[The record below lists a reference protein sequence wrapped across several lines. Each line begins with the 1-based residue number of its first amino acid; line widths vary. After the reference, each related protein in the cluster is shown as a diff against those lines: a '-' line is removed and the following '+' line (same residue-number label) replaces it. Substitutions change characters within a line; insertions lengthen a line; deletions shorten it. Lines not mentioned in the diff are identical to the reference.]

1 MKRLLDQIG
10 YAGAAALL
18 LLAAAVAF
26 SSFVVK
32 PLQDKGVLL
41 QERLS
46 RKAPA
51 AAQAGAD
58 KVAAVYEYLQ
68 KEEDT
73 TDWLAKL
80 HGIGTATG
88 VQLRS
93 AAYRTQSTDARIVR
107 YEIVLPVSGSYAQ
120 IRDFLKR
127 SLAEIPVLSLDQL
140 TLRRENG
147 GSGKNSGALQAEMRL
162 TLHMVKA

>member
-1 MKRLLDQIG
+1 MKRFLDRIG
-10 YAGAAALL
+10 TAGVAALV

-26 SSFVVK
+26 SGFVIH
-32 PLQDKGVLL
+32 PLEGRSALLQD
-41 QERLS
+41 RLS

-51 AAQAGAD
+51 VQSGGD
-58 KVAAVYEYLQ
+58 KVAAVYEHLK

-80 HGIGTATG
+80 HGIGAATG
-88 VQLRS
+88 VQLKS
-93 AAYRTQSTDARIVR
+93 AAYRTHKTDARIVR
-107 YEIVLPVSGSYAQ
+107 YEIAVPVTGSYGQ

-140 TLRRENG
+140 TLKRDPKNG
-147 GSGKNSGALQAEMRL
+147 ATIHAEMKL
-162 TLHMVKA
+162 TLHMVVNA